1 MSDWW
6 RAKWVSFP
14 PPPLG
19 PHLGL
24 TETTIT
30 SREVKER
37 VWLHIRHQRPCP
49 PGAASSAASSE
60 ATGPPPGP
68 MIRLPRRWVRWCEPR
83 FRSLAKYRCP
93 YPNFRRRS
101 LCGSSKSGRK
111 KLNNHQLQSI
121 MPSPRWR
128 FYFFAEVSSPSCCFS
143 LPHCQPAPALN
154 LQWDLST
161 PSPSVSTLFHSCF
174 ISEFCLNFG
183 NRFLW
188 TRSKITYLQPGGRM
202 PGGGWNP
209 AVG

>member
-1 MSDWW
+1 VPSDES
-6 RAKWVSFP
+6 VSLP
-14 PPPLG
+14 PPG

-24 TETTIT
+24 TKTTIT

-49 PGAASSAASSE
+49 PGAAASSAASSE

-68 MIRLPRRWVRWCEPR
+68 MIRLPRRWVRWCDSR

-111 KLNNHQLQSI
+111 KLDDHQLRSI

-128 FYFFAEVSSPSCCFS
+128 FHFFAEVSSPSRCFS

-154 LQWDLST
+154 LQCRRPVNTVAIRKHPFFIPVLSL
-161 PSPSVSTLFHSCF
+161 SFV
-174 ISEFCLNFG
+174 
-183 NRFLW
+183 
-188 TRSKITYLQPGGRM
+188 
-202 PGGGWNP
+202 
-209 AVG
+209 